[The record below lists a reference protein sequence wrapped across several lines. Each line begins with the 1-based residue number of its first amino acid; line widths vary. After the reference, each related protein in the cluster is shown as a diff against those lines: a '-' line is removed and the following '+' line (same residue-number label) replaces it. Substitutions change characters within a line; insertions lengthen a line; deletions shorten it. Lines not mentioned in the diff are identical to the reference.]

1 MNMIM
6 QLEKKLIKSY
16 LACFFSYFSA
26 LVIIFLFWMIGSQ
39 FPILIFVL
47 LADLIGTFLIF
58 IYSTI
63 LKNASLYDPYWSV
76 IPLIITIFYVFN
88 SGSISLRSMVVTIFI
103 VIWSI
108 RLTYSWFLQWKGLS
122 HEDWRYKDLKNKTGN
137 KFWIIN
143 LVGIQLMP
151 TLLVYLGSLSI
162 YTVFYVNNQNLT
174 ILDIIAFIIT
184 LSAILFETV
193 ADKQLRNFIK
203 RRNSSE
209 EIINSGL
216 WKYSRHPNYFGEI
229 LFWWGLYA
237 FSLATSFEFWWFIIG
252 PIAITL
258 LFLEVSIPLMEKKNM
273 LSKPS
278 YKEYRERVSKLL
290 PWFKKKEASN

>member
-1 MNMIM
+1 M

-47 LADLIGTFLIF
+47 LADLIGTSLIF
-58 IYSTI
+58 IYSMI

-76 IPLIITIFYVFN
+76 IPLIITIFYLFN
-88 SGSISLRSMVVTIFI
+88 SGSISLRSITVTILI
-103 VIWSI
+103 IIWSI
-108 RLTYSWFLQWKGLS
+108 RLNFNWSRQWKGLS
-122 HEDWRYKDLKNKTGN
+122 HEDWRYKDLRNKTGN

-143 LVGIQLMP
+143 LIGIQLMP

-162 YTVFYVNNQNLT
+162 YTVFYMNNQNLT

-203 RRNSSE
+203 QRKSNE

-229 LFWWGLYA
+229 LFWWGLYS
-237 FSLATSFEFWWFIIG
+237 FSLATSLEFWWFIIG

-258 LFLEVSIPLMEKKNM
+258 LFLAISIPLMEKKNM
-273 LSKPS
+273 MTKPS
-278 YKEYRERVSKLL
+278 YEMYKKEVSKLI
-290 PWFKKKEASN
+290 PWFRKKGV

>member
-1 MNMIM
+1 M

-16 LACFFSYFSA
+16 LVCFFSYFSA

-39 FPILIFVL
+39 LPILIFVL

-76 IPLIITIFYVFN
+76 IPSIITIFYVFN
-88 SGSISLRSMVVTIFI
+88 SGSISLRSMTVTTLII
-103 VIWSI
+103 IWSI
-108 RLTYSWFLQWKGLS
+108 RLTYNWSRQWKGLS
-122 HEDWRYKDLKNKTGN
+122 HEDWRYRDLRNKTGN

-143 LVGIQLMP
+143 FVGIQLMP

-162 YTVFYVNNQNLT
+162 YTIFYMNNQNLT

-193 ADKQLRNFIK
+193 ADKQLRNFI
-203 RRNSSE
+203 RHRNSHE

-216 WKYSRHPNYFGEI
+216 WKYSRHPNYLGEI
-229 LFWWGLYA
+229 MFWWGLYA
-237 FSLATSFEFWWFIIG
+237 FSLATSLEFWWFIIG

-258 LFLEVSIPLMEKKNM
+258 LFLAVSIPLMEQKNM

-278 YKEYRERVSKLL
+278 YKEYRERVSKLI

>member
-1 MNMIM
+1 M

-47 LADLIGTFLIF
+47 LADLIGTSLIF

-88 SGSISLRSMVVTIFI
+88 SGSISLRTITVTILI
-103 VIWSI
+103 IIWSI
-108 RLTYSWFLQWKGLS
+108 RLNFNWSRQWKGLS
-122 HEDWRYKDLKNKTGN
+122 HEDWRYKDLRNKTGN

-143 LVGIQLMP
+143 LIGIQLMP

-162 YTVFYVNNQNLT
+162 YTVFYMNNQNLT

-203 RRNSSE
+203 QRKSNE

-229 LFWWGLYA
+229 LFWWGLYS
-237 FSLATSFEFWWFIIG
+237 FSLATSLEFWWFIIG

-258 LFLEVSIPLMEKKNM
+258 LFLAISIPLMEKKNM
-273 LSKPS
+273 MTKPS
-278 YKEYRERVSKLL
+278 YEMYKKEVSKLI
-290 PWFKKKEASN
+290 PWFRKKGV